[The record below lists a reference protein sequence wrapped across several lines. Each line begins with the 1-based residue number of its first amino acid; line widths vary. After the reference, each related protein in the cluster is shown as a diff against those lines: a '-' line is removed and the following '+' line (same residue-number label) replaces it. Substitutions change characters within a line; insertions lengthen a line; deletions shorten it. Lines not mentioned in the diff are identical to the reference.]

1 MRVLVTGAEGYL
13 GRKLVRAL
21 LQRNTLA
28 GPSGKPEAIDHIL
41 LTDMAPAM
49 AGPASD
55 SRIAYLGGDIADPA
69 FAAKLFED
77 RPNAVFHLAALMS
90 SGAEKLF
97 EAGYQANLHGTI
109 HLLEA
114 ARRAGNVPRFIF
126 TSTIATFGGELPD
139 LVLDTQRQ
147 TPQSSYGTQK
157 AIGELLVND
166 YSRRGYIDGRS
177 LRLPIIA
184 VRGGAPSTATSAWAS
199 DIVREPL
206 SGNAYASPVEPGDRG
221 YLLSPRRCIE
231 GLITG
236 HDSPAEAWGRDRAV
250 MMAGLACS
258 AADLVAAVARIGGQ
272 AAADLVRWQPD
283 PFIRNIVTTWPSAF
297 RLDKATRI
305 GLVADASVDEIVRN
319 YVEDDSTPAG
329 PSA

>member
-1 MRVLVTGAEGYL
+1 MHILIIGAAGMV
-13 GRKLVRAL
+13 GRKLTAALVRDG
-21 LQRNTLA
+21 QV
-28 GPSGKPEAIDHIL
+28 GGKPIERF
-41 LTDMAPAM
+41 TF
-49 AGPASD
+49 
-55 SRIAYLGGDIADPA
+55 ADV
-69 FAAKLFED
+69 FAAPSPDGFTGAVESVAVDVTAPGIAETLIAK
-77 RPNAVFHLAALMS
+77 RPDLIFHLAAIV
-90 SGAEKLF
+90 SGEAEADF
-97 EAGYQANLHGTI
+97 EKGYRINLDGTRY
-109 HLLEA
+109 LLEA
-114 ARRAGNVPRFIF
+114 IRLEGAKAPYKPRLIF
-126 TSTIATFGGELPD
+126 TSSIAVFGAPFPD
-139 LVLDTQRQ
+139 AIGDEFFT
-147 TPQSSYGTQK
+147 TPLTSYGTQK

-272 AAADLVRWQPD
+272 GAADLVRWQPD

-329 PSA
+329 PVA